1 MVGGRVWTSPGNGS
15 WPRYPGNLPAGDPSR
30 RDSGENKHPFVIFC
44 YKGGRKPQ
52 VGKKIKRDEH
62 LGWGAK
68 TRMGH
73 HSEGTSGSGT

>member
-1 MVGGRVWTSPGNGS
+1 ME
-15 WPRYPGNLPAGDPSR
+15 AGQGTQETFQQEGFPSR

-52 VGKKIKRDEH
+52 VGKKIKREEH
-62 LGWGAK
+62 LGEGAK

-73 HSEGTSGSGT
+73 HSEGTSAGSGT